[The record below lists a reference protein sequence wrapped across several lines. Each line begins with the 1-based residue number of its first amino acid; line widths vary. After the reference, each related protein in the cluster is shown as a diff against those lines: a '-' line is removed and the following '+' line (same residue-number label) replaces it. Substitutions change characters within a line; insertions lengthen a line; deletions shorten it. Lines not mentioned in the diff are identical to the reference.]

1 MTNYRQSA
9 NPNATNSELDAK
21 KIVTHSGLTD
31 AQRDALIEQF
41 VELQVDSMDMGTML
55 QIVSDNFTDYYEK
68 CSDLELKEEVD
79 NYDEDLF
86 DELVDN
92 VTNET
97 VLDVNNTGGKY

>member
-21 KIVTHSGLTD
+21 KIVKNVQLTSL
-31 AQRDALIEQF
+31 QHNQLVEQY
-41 VELQVDSMDMGTML
+41 VELVVDNMDTKTMMQYITDDL
-55 QIVSDNFTDYYEK
+55 RCHFESVSLHELKDEIDNFDE
-68 CSDLELKEEVD
+68 EL
-79 NYDEDLF
+79 Y

-97 VLDVNNTGGKY
+97 VLDVNNNGGKY